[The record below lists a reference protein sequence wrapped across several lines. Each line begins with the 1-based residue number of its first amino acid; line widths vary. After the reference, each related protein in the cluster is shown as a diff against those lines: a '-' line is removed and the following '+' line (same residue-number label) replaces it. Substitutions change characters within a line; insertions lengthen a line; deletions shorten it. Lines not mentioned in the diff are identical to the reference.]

1 MDTEI
6 SQSPKRPWLIAIF
19 YTQKFSLNQKIRA
32 FITTYVFM
40 ERLLIEIAYK
50 L

>member
-6 SQSPKRPWLIAIF
+6 SQSLKRPWLIAIF

-32 FITTYVFM
+32 FITYVFI